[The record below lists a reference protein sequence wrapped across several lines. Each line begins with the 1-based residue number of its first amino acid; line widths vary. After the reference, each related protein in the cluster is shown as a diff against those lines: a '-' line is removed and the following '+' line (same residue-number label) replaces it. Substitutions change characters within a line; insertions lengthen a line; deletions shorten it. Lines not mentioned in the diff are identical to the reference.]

1 MKTPVIICV
10 DDDKTI
16 LNSLEMELMD
26 VLGDQYL
33 IETAESGFDALEII
47 DELLAE
53 KIELPL
59 VISDQIMPSMKGDEL
74 LTQVHAITPK
84 TLTILLTGQADAE
97 AVGRAVNSA
106 NLYRYIPKPWE
117 STDLSMTV
125 TKALKSYFQEKELA
139 QFYASLEEKVAERTR
154 EIQRKNEFL
163 SIAVHDLKNPL
174 SAIQG
179 FSEMIKSD
187 FTDIP
192 EEIIEMADMIAMS
205 SQQMF
210 ELVRNLLEVN
220 AIESRKMDISLTVF
234 DILPTLQWVINQYI
248 ERAKAKKITLHCH
261 FQKPA
266 YQALCNKDLLRQVF
280 DNLISNA
287 IKYSAIGKTI
297 DIRLKQDDNSVRCEI
312 QDEGPGLSLADQ
324 QKLFGQFT
332 RLTPQPTGG
341 EHSTGLGLFIV
352 KKLVESQ
359 QGRVWCES
367 LEGQGATFIV
377 QLKR

>member
-26 VLGDQYL
+26 VLGEQYL